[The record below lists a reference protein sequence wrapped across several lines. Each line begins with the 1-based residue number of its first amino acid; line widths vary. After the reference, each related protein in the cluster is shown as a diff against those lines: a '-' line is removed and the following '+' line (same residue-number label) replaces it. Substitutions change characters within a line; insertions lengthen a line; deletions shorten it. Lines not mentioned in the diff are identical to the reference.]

1 MGKEETLK
9 ANLVQAVINYV
20 RASHA
25 DAIDKAYEYFWDEK
39 DPEEFLKGTAL
50 ALGFINFEDWLIF
63 DYKANEAKE
72 IFLDIYAACNKE
84 LKDDELALLNK
95 IRCSLI
101 SLYEVA
107 SVSRDK
113 KITLKDLFLGGEFV
127 LREKAMTRGLKKGDI
142 FAARLLT
149 LDGKSV
155 MSGCVYPYKAGDK
168 QLVLGYTERMF
179 KRYKKNEN
187 PEGGMENFLKDYG
200 DTFNMVW
207 MNIILNQTETQEA
220 IEAP

>member
-1 MGKEETLK
+1 MQSTRRMNISGMKK
-9 ANLVQAVINYV
+9 I
-20 RASHA
+20 
-25 DAIDKAYEYFWDEK
+25 
-39 DPEEFLKGTAL
+39 PEEFLKGTAL

-72 IFLDIYAACNKE
+72 TFLNIYAACNKE

-101 SLYEVA
+101 SLYEVV

-113 KITLKDLFLGGEFV
+113 KDHPQRPAPRRGICFK
-127 LREKAMTRGLKKGDI
+127 REGHDKRLKKGDI
-142 FAARLLT
+142 FATRLLT

-168 QLVLGYTERMF
+168 QLVLGYIERMF

-187 PEGGMENFLKDYG
+187 PEGSMETFLKR
-200 DTFNMVW
+200 
-207 MNIILNQTETQEA
+207 LR
-220 IEAP
+220 